1 MSNIGAM
8 RSDEELMAAYVA
20 GEAAAFDEIFR
31 RYSPVLLRTMRR
43 QLSRPEDARDLVQQ
57 SFLHLHRS
65 RKDFNPGKRLK
76 PWLFTIAINL
86 KREYFRRWKR
96 RPESTLE
103 GLPES
108 LWTEG
113 PKGQE
118 RADAQQTLLHAFSKI
133 SEDQREVIA
142 MHWFEGM
149 SFPEVAEIV
158 GASLSAV
165 KVRAHRGYGALRKA
179 LDDSGN
185 RAQELPYPNK
195 EEAGG

>member
-1 MSNIGAM
+1 
-8 RSDEELMAAYVA
+8 
-20 GEAAAFDEIFR
+20 
-31 RYSPVLLRTMRR
+31 
-43 QLSRPEDARDLVQQ
+43 
-57 SFLHLHRS
+57 
-65 RKDFNPGKRLK
+65 
-76 PWLFTIAINL
+76 
-86 KREYFRRWKR
+86 
-96 RPESTLE
+96 
-103 GLPES
+103 
-108 LWTEG
+108 
-113 PKGQE
+113 
-118 RADAQQTLLHAFSKI
+118 
-133 SEDQREVIA
+133 